1 MKFNTKSYILDRSSR
16 KNRSIIH
23 DYENLHSIEKSK
35 DEIIY
40 CKSPTVFRYLSY
52 CVGQNVFFDMVK
64 LFINKF
70 RDSSASPKDFLSCI
84 PQNITGDSKL
94 SIEKS
99 IKDIDYFYFK
109 SKCPPVFAYKVEA
122 ENNLLKNIY
131 FERTTVESLSFNS
144 GVVYCDVKLFY
155 KSENQDSASAY
166 KYEYLEKVE
175 ISSSEDVKKKFENLN
190 KPNLLLMNYNDYA
203 YVVQIFTNEEI
214 EWIRN
219 NVEVSN
225 RKRKRKKK
233 KINK

>member
-1 MKFNTKSYILDRSSR
+1 MYNTNSFKLTNAPIFEG
-16 KNRSIIH
+16 I
-23 DYENLHSIEKSK
+23 
-35 DEIIY
+35 
-40 CKSPTVFRYLSY
+40 SPS
-52 CVGQNVFFDMVK
+52 K

-166 KYEYLEKVE
+166 KYEYLEKLF
-175 ISSSEDVKKKFENLN
+175 SDFEPNIVINAAAKVGGILANNLRRTEFILN
-190 KPNLLLMNYNDYA
+190 NY
-203 YVVQIFTNEEI
+203 I
-214 EWIRN
+214 N
-219 NVEVSN
+219 N
-225 RKRKRKKK
+225 
-233 KINK
+233 IHQ